1 MLVDRVTWLA
11 AASPNAQVRAIASLK
26 LERLAARLRAANGGA
41 AAQGSQAESE
51 RAHRTLMAADIKR
64 FLERPMNDALSAR
77 IVPPS
82 PAPPGAPIGGDVG
95 QHWLAR
101 PPMCEWD
108 NITPEMWLHYVPQ
121 Q

>member
-1 MLVDRVTWLA
+1 
-11 AASPNAQVRAIASLK
+11 
-26 LERLAARLRAANGGA
+26 
-41 AAQGSQAESE
+41 
-51 RAHRTLMAADIKR
+51 MAADIKR

-77 IVPPS
+77 IVPAS
-82 PAPPGAPIGGDVG
+82 PAPPGAPIGGDFG

-108 NITPEMWLHYVPQ
+108 NVTPEMWLHYTPQ